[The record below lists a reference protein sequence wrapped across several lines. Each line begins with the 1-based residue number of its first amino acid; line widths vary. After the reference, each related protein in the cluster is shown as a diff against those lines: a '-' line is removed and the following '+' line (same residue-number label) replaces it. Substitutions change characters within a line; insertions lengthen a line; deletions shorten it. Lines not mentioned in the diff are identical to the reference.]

1 VFNRLPGVGR
11 GTISGWKRRG
21 ERNPGTVREVLKMKV
36 RPIDERVLLKV
47 MELEKKT
54 SGGII
59 IPDTAKEKPQI
70 GKVIAIGDD
79 VISKDAERKPLSK
92 VVKVGDRVLFAK
104 YGGTEVEMEGE
115 KLLLVNR
122 NDILAVLDK

>member
-1 VFNRLPGVGR
+1 
-11 GTISGWKRRG
+11 
-21 ERNPGTVREVLKMKV
+21 MKV

-47 MELEKKT
+47 VESENKT

-59 IPDTAKEKPQI
+59 IPDTAHEKPQI

-92 VVKVGDRVLFAK
+92 VVKVGDKVLFAK
-104 YGGTEVEMEGE
+104 YGGTEVKVDGE
-115 KLLLVNR
+115 ELLLVNR
-122 NDILAVLDK
+122 NDILAVLEK